1 MYKVAG
7 GVNYK
12 LSDLIDINKLQEL
25 FDKLYEITGVV
36 AGVADNDGTTLTKTG
51 WTDFCNEFHR
61 SNPDIV
67 HRCIESTNVYSE
79 LVSNSNISGQ
89 KEYVCYKCKNGINH
103 AVTPVLLQGRVLAYI
118 YMSQF
123 LLSSPDL
130 DYFRKQ
136 ALTLGLSER
145 EYLRSLE
152 KLPVYSQEKVQKF
165 MEFAACIADLLG
177 QVCSYKIEL
186 NENQEIADLRFQE
199 LAGLCEICDLPTD
212 DRAFQKIE
220 IERDLKK
227 ALDRGEFY
235 LLYQP
240 QVNSKTGRVEAVEAL
255 IRWRH
260 PERGVISPN
269 QFIPIAE
276 DTGLIIPIGEWVLRT
291 ACEQNKQ
298 WQDRGFKPVRV
309 SVNISPLQLRRWDF
323 INLLER
329 ILEEVQ
335 LDPSYLELEI
345 TENSLMQSMEEN
357 IEILDRLR
365 QMGVRIAL
373 DDFGT
378 GYSSLNY
385 LQQLPINNMKI
396 DKSFVQDIAKDRN
409 KSYIAESIIQL
420 AHRLNLEVIAEGVET
435 EEQLRAL
442 VSKNCDIIQ
451 GYIFSKPLP
460 SGQVERILRR
470 GRLDLRKFVQ
480 V

>member
-7 GVNYK
+7 GVHYK
-12 LSDLIDINKLQEL
+12 FSDLIEIDRLQKL
-25 FDKLYEITGVV
+25 FDKLYEVTGIV
-36 AGVADNDGTTLTKTG
+36 AGVADIDGTVLTKTG
-51 WTDFCNEFHR
+51 WTDFCSEFHKV
-61 SNPDIV
+61 NPKLAD
-67 HRCIESTNVYSE
+67 RCIKSTDKLSE
-79 LVSNSNISGQ
+79 LISKTQ
-89 KEYVCYKCKNGINH
+89 SKTEFVCYRCDNGITH
-103 AVTPVLLQGRVLAYI
+103 AITPIIIQDKVSAYI

-123 LLSSPDL
+123 ILSPLDL
-130 DYFRKQ
+130 EYFRKQ
-136 ALTLGLSER
+136 ALKLGLPER
-145 EYLRSLE
+145 KYITSLQ
-152 KLPVYSQEKVQKF
+152 KLPVYSEEEVRKF
-165 MEFAACIADLLG
+165 MELVACVSELLAQIG
-177 QVCSYKIEL
+177 NYKLKLYEEQTKTEL
-186 NENQEIADLRFQE
+186 KLSE
-199 LAGLCEICDLPTD
+199 LVNAYEFCKVPAN
-212 DRAFQKIE
+212 DRTFEKIE
-220 IERDLKK
+220 IERDLRK
-227 ALDRGEFY
+227 ALDKGEFY

-255 IRWRH
+255 IRWNH
-260 PERGVISPN
+260 PDRGVIPPN
-269 QFIPIAE
+269 RFIPVAE

-291 ACEQNKQ
+291 ACKQNKM
-298 WQDRGFKPVRV
+298 WQDKGYKPIRV
-309 SVNISPLQLRRWDF
+309 SVNISPIQLRQWDF
-323 INLLER
+323 VNLLER

-345 TENSLMQSMEEN
+345 TENSLMESMDDN

-396 DKSFVQDIAKDRN
+396 DKSFVQDIANDRN

-435 EEQLRAL
+435 EEQLRTL
-442 VSKNCDIIQ
+442 VNKNCDIIQ
-451 GYIFSKPLP
+451 GFIFSEPLP

-470 GRLDLRKFVQ
+470 GRLNLRKFVE

>member
-7 GVNYK
+7 GVRYK
-12 LSDLIDINKLQEL
+12 FSDLIEIDRLQRL
-25 FDKLYEITGVV
+25 FDKLYEVTGIV
-36 AGVADNDGTTLTKTG
+36 AGVADIDGTALTKIG
-51 WTDFCNEFHR
+51 WNDFCSEFHKG
-61 SNPDIV
+61 NPKIV
-67 HRCIESTNVYSE
+67 HRCIESTGKVSE
-79 LVSNSNISGQ
+79 LVSKLHSKS
-89 KEYVCYKCKNGINH
+89 EFTCFKCENGITH
-103 AVTPVLLQGRVLAYI
+103 AITPIMIQDKVSAYI

-123 LLSSPDL
+123 ILSPLDL
-130 DYFRKQ
+130 GYFKKQ
-136 ALTLGLSER
+136 ALELGLPER
-145 EYLRSLE
+145 KYLTSLQ
-152 KLPVYSQEKVQKF
+152 KLPVYSEEEVRKF
-165 MEFAACIADLLG
+165 MEFAICIGDLLT
-177 QVCSYKIEL
+177 QIANYKLKLYEEQTKTEL
-186 NENQEIADLRFQE
+186 KLSE
-199 LAGLCEICDLPTD
+199 LVDPYEFCKVPTN
-212 DRAFQKIE
+212 DRGFEKVD

-227 ALDRGEFY
+227 ALDKGEFY

-255 IRWRH
+255 IRWNH
-260 PERGVISPN
+260 PKRGVIPPN
-269 QFIPIAE
+269 QFIPVAE

-298 WQDRGFKPVRV
+298 WQDKGYKPVRV
-309 SVNISPLQLRRWDF
+309 SVNISPIQLRRWDF
-323 INLLER
+323 VNLLER

-345 TENSLMQSMEEN
+345 TENSLMESMEEN

-396 DKSFVQDIAKDRN
+396 DKSFVQDIANDRN

-435 EEQLRAL
+435 EEQLRIL
-442 VSKNCDIIQ
+442 VNKNCDIIQ
-451 GYIFSKPLP
+451 GFIFSEPLP
-460 SGQVERILRR
+460 SRKVERILRR
-470 GRLDLRKFVQ
+470 GRLNLRKFVE